1 MVAVEGRSWTSQTVH
16 APRSTSIVVEA
27 PAAVGLALLL
37 PSEHAAASGD
47 LVLAVLVVLTALG
60 IDPRELW
67 ALHSR
72 WKAVLALSLG
82 AVRAARSARL
92 GDQPP
97 VRQPAPRG
105 RAHPRTLLDG
115 GRGGRPGRTGRW
127 GCCARARALAG
138 SLVAA
143 ATVGPIVVGLLA
155 ADAAAADLAGLLGRF
170 ALVPLAAGVAARV
183 VWPRLTRGELWF
195 AAGSTVAV
203 AVLIYA
209 SLSGT
214 EAGEDLSPALAASA
228 VFLALFAVPALAW
241 ARLVSDDQRPRG
253 GVRCRTTRLR
263 RRRHAR
269 HTGIRSSRRHVGGT
283 TRADT
288 DRRRA
293 RHCRATAPHQARNNA
308 SRTARARRLRN
319 TLEDL
324 LSCRVAHRMKR
335 SGRRGPER

>member
-1 MVAVEGRSWTSQTVH
+1 MPFALLVPLAWAISLLFDSPLREGVLTLGLS
-16 APRSTSIVVEA
+16 STEV
-27 PAAVGLALLL
+27 AAVGLVALAGGD
-37 PSEHAAASGD
+37 AA
-47 LVLAVLVVLTALG
+47 LALG
-60 IDPRELW
+60 
-67 ALHSR
+67 
-72 WKAVLALSLG
+72 
-82 AVRAARSARL
+82 
-92 GDQPP
+92 
-97 VRQPAPRG
+97 
-105 RAHPRTLLDG
+105 
-115 GRGGRPGRTGRW
+115 
-127 GCCARARALAG
+127 ALAG

-170 ALVPLAAGVAARV
+170 ALVVLVPLAAGVAARV

-214 EAGEDLSPALAASA
+214 EAGEDLSSALAASA

-308 SRTARARRLRN
+308 SCTARARRLRN